1 MADPISLLLGG
12 ITGLAAKSMSG
23 AGASATPTPAPAPS
37 TAPPSTNAPEK
48 PKAPTQQSFIGAAA
62 TPMNQ
67 SGQKT
72 LLGQ

>member
-1 MADPISLLLGG
+1 MVDPITLLLGG
-12 ITGLAAKSMSG
+12 LVG
-23 AGASATPTPAPAPS
+23 AGAKAATGGSTATSPTPPPATPPPA
-37 TAPPSTNAPEK
+37 TNAPAK
-48 PKAPTQQSFIGAAA
+48 PKAPPQQSFIGAAA